1 MQKYSYIL
9 ILCGMFLFPFA
20 IFSQEEIATKEELL
34 VEQQQI
40 NFETFFFEA
49 LQQKAIGNYDKAI
62 YALEECQK
70 IDKLNL
76 AVLFEFS
83 KNYYELHKYTEAEY
97 YGNQALNLEPDNV
110 NIIRHLKEINLRQ
123 NDYKEAIKYQNQLIA
138 QNPDLEP
145 ELIFMFIRSGDI
157 KSAKTLMKKLEEED
171 KLPAFYNSLKESLFH
186 TAAAQTE
193 RVTRPQ
199 YEDTPLTELDRLKKQ
214 YSSDKDYNSLKKV
227 LEREVKTKQYL
238 LLKTDS
244 EKALDLY
251 PGQPYVY
258 LTHAISLNNLR
269 KYKEA
274 IETLN
279 SGLEFLVDDKKL
291 ESQFMEQLSLSHK
304 ALGENKKAT
313 EYYNKMLE
321 LRKK

>member
-1 MQKYSYIL
+1 MVDNFRPNK
-9 ILCGMFLFPFA
+9 
-20 IFSQEEIATKEELL
+20 FSL
-34 VEQQQI
+34 VSGQQQI

-145 ELIFMFIRSGDI
+145 ELIFMYIRSGDI
-157 KSAKTLMKKLEEED
+157 KSAKTLMKKLEDED
-171 KLPAFYNSLKESLFH
+171 KLPASYNSLKESLFH
-186 TAAAQTE
+186 TAAAQPE

-244 EKALDLY
+244 ENALDLY

>member
-1 MQKYSYIL
+1 
-9 ILCGMFLFPFA
+9 MFLFPFA

-145 ELIFMFIRSGDI
+145 ELIFMYIRSGDI

>member
-1 MQKYSYIL
+1 L
-9 ILCGMFLFPFA
+9 ILD
-20 IFSQEEIATKEELL
+20 SE
-34 VEQQQI
+34 
-40 NFETFFFEA
+40 
-49 LQQKAIGNYDKAI
+49 KAIGNYDKAI

-145 ELIFMFIRSGDI
+145 ELIFMYIRSGDI
-157 KSAKTLMKKLEEED
+157 KSAKTLMKKLEEHN
-171 KLPAFYNSLKESLFH
+171 KLPASYNSLKESLFH
-186 TAAAQTE
+186 TAAAQPE

-214 YSSDKDYNSLKKV
+214 YSSDKNYNSLKKV

-244 EKALDLY
+244 ENALDLY